1 MIPKSRYSSV
11 NYYISNSDKFNN
23 KYNDVKS
30 KLKVEMMDYL
40 KKEAEKH
47 KVNVDDQ
54 MLQHIGYLFV
64 RDALVIYDNTIHDDE
79 PNSTRHFE

>member
-54 MLQHIGYLFV
+54 ML
-64 RDALVIYDNTIHDDE
+64 
-79 PNSTRHFE
+79 